1 MAVAEAVRIDQVLPV
16 FVSRDAIGVHTLNVQ
31 RALVEAGFDSSIYY
45 QRSNAEVASLG
56 RPIQEIPRSDPDRV
70 VLYHSSIGSSVVDQL
85 AQLKGPLV
93 IDYHNITPA
102 RHFQQWSPATAS
114 EVALGR
120 LQLAEL
126 ASRCVAGVAD
136 SEFNERELIDIG
148 YTNTAVAPL
157 LINIEERNRDVDL
170 DLLDRLTAA
179 KSAGGGPSFLFVGS
193 LAPHKA
199 PHDLIAMLAAY
210 RALYQSRA
218 TLTLVGRSF
227 EDRYTSAL
235 EGYIRALGLSDA
247 VTIAGSLSDAELEAH
262 WRSADVFTCASDHEG
277 FCVPLIEAMSH
288 DLPIV
293 AFRAAAVPGTVAD
306 AGLLIDDKAPVAF
319 AAAAHR
325 VATDP
330 ALRVQLIAAGRSRLA
345 DFELPVASDR
355 FVGALRSVLERAQ
368 LGAALGRLP

>member
-1 MAVAEAVRIDQVLPV
+1 
-16 FVSRDAIGVHTLNVQ
+16 
-31 RALVEAGFDSSIYY
+31 
-45 QRSNAEVASLG
+45 
-56 RPIQEIPRSDPDRV
+56 
-70 VLYHSSIGSSVVDQL
+70 
-85 AQLKGPLV
+85 
-93 IDYHNITPA
+93 
-102 RHFQQWSPATAS
+102 
-114 EVALGR
+114 
-120 LQLAEL
+120 
-126 ASRCVAGVAD
+126 
-136 SEFNERELIDIG
+136 
-148 YTNTAVAPL
+148 
-157 LINIEERNRDVDL
+157 
-170 DLLDRLTAA
+170 
-179 KSAGGGPSFLFVGS
+179 LFVGS

-262 WRSADVFTCASDHEG
+262 WRAADVFTCASDHEG